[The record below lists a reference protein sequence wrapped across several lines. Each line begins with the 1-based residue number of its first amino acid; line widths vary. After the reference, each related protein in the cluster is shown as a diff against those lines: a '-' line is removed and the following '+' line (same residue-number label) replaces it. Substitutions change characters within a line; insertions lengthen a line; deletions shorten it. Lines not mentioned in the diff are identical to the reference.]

1 MGTTAI
7 CALRVDWRE
16 IGGDEGTRTPGL
28 RDANAALFQLSYIPT
43 GAVAPGRRP
52 GAECTSIPRRA
63 APKAPVSPHRTD
75 PRGHGSTRQSGPM
88 PLGLGNGLIA
98 ALCWGSTDVMASI
111 AGRRLGSL
119 HVVMVA
125 QLASVAV
132 AILLAINFGVGF
144 PSDPFAFFLAALFGA
159 IAAGAYVSFFTA
171 LRIGPLSVVSPVVA
185 AYGGL
190 TVVLSVL
197 LRGETLTPLQAI
209 GAALATLGVILTG
222 LVFDGGWR
230 GTRLV
235 GRGVLFSLLAMFLFT
250 ALTAGLATPI
260 HAAGWLP
267 VLLTSRVANAAT
279 ILVVLVIVTMIRPR
293 GSDMLIAGSGPPSVR
308 AIATGVAAGLLD
320 IVGFVA
326 FAIGLEIAPTWIVG
340 LASSF
345 GPAVAVIVAVALWG
359 ERLRPSQWVGLAG
372 IAAGLVAVALP

>member
-1 MGTTAI
+1 
-7 CALRVDWRE
+7 
-16 IGGDEGTRTPGL
+16 
-28 RDANAALFQLSYIPT
+28 
-43 GAVAPGRRP
+43 
-52 GAECTSIPRRA
+52 
-63 APKAPVSPHRTD
+63 
-75 PRGHGSTRQSGPM
+75 M
-88 PLGLGNGLIA
+88 PLGLGHGLIA

-125 QLASVAV
+125 QLASVTV
-132 AILLAINFGVGF
+132 AILLAISQGSGF
-144 PSDPFAFFLAALFGA
+144 PTDPFAFFLAALFGS

-190 TVVLSVL
+190 TVVLSVV
-197 LRGETLTPLQAI
+197 LRGESLTALQGI
-209 GAALATLGVILTG
+209 GAALATLGVIMTG

-230 GTRLV
+230 GTRIV
-235 GRGVLFSLLAMFLFT
+235 GRGVVFSLIAMVLFT

-260 HAAGWLP
+260 HIAGWLP

-279 ILVVLVIVTMIRPR
+279 ILAILVVVSVIRPR
-293 GSDMLIAGSGPPSVR
+293 GSAVLIAGSGAPSPR
-308 AIATGVAAGLLD
+308 AIGAGAAAGLLD

-326 FAIGLEIAPTWIVG
+326 FAIGLEIAPTWIVS

-345 GPAVAVIVAVALWG
+345 GPAVAVIVSVALWG
-359 ERLRPSQWVGLAG
+359 ERLRPTQWAGLAG
-372 IAAGLVAVALP
+372 IATGLIAVALP

>member
-1 MGTTAI
+1 
-7 CALRVDWRE
+7 
-16 IGGDEGTRTPGL
+16 
-28 RDANAALFQLSYIPT
+28 
-43 GAVAPGRRP
+43 
-52 GAECTSIPRRA
+52 
-63 APKAPVSPHRTD
+63 
-75 PRGHGSTRQSGPM
+75 M
-88 PLGLGNGLIA
+88 PLGLGHGLIA
-98 ALCWGSTDVMASI
+98 AICWGSTDVMASI

-132 AILLAINFGVGF
+132 AVLLAFSHGVGF
-144 PSDPFAFFLAALFGA
+144 PSDPFALFLSAVFGA

-197 LRGETLTPLQAI
+197 LRGETLTALQGM
-209 GAALATLGVILTG
+209 GAALATLGVIMTG
-222 LVFDGGWR
+222 LVFEGGWR

-235 GRGVLFSLLAMFLFT
+235 GRGVVYSLLAMFLFT

-279 ILVVLVIVTMIRPR
+279 ILAILIVVTVIRPR
-293 GSDMLIAGSGPPSVR
+293 GSGMLITSSGAPSLR
-308 AIATGVAAGLLD
+308 AIAAAAAAGLLD

-326 FAIGLEIAPTWIVG
+326 FAIGLEIAPTWIVS

-345 GPAVAVIVAVALWG
+345 GPAVAVIVSVALWG
-359 ERLRPSQWVGLAG
+359 ERLRPSQWLGLAG
-372 IAAGLVAVALP
+372 IAAGLIAVALP

>member
-1 MGTTAI
+1 
-7 CALRVDWRE
+7 
-16 IGGDEGTRTPGL
+16 
-28 RDANAALFQLSYIPT
+28 
-43 GAVAPGRRP
+43 
-52 GAECTSIPRRA
+52 
-63 APKAPVSPHRTD
+63 
-75 PRGHGSTRQSGPM
+75 M
-88 PLGLGNGLIA
+88 PLGLGHGLIA
-98 ALCWGSTDVMASI
+98 ALCWGSTDVMASF

-125 QLASVAV
+125 QLASALVAV
-132 AILLAINFGVGF
+132 LLAASQGVGL
-144 PSDPFAFFLAALFGA
+144 PSDPFALFLAALFGA

-197 LRGETLTPLQAI
+197 LRGETLTVLQGL
-209 GAALATLGVILTG
+209 GAALATLGVVMTG
-222 LVFDGGWR
+222 IVFDGGWR
-230 GTRLV
+230 GTRIV
-235 GRGVLFSLLAMFLFT
+235 GRGVVFSLLAMLLFS

-260 HAAGWLP
+260 HLAGWLP
-267 VLLTSRVANAAT
+267 VLLASRLANAGTILT
-279 ILVVLVIVTMIRPR
+279 ILVVVTVIRPR
-293 GSDMLIAGSGPPSVR
+293 GSEILVEPTGSWSAR
-308 AIATGVAAGLLD
+308 AIAAAGAAGLLD

-359 ERLRPSQWVGLAG
+359 ERLRPSQWIGLAG

>member
-1 MGTTAI
+1 
-7 CALRVDWRE
+7 
-16 IGGDEGTRTPGL
+16 
-28 RDANAALFQLSYIPT
+28 
-43 GAVAPGRRP
+43 
-52 GAECTSIPRRA
+52 
-63 APKAPVSPHRTD
+63 
-75 PRGHGSTRQSGPM
+75 M
-88 PLGLGNGLIA
+88 PLGLGHGLIA
-98 ALCWGSTDVMASI
+98 ALCWGSTDVMASF

-125 QLASVAV
+125 QLTSALVAV
-132 AILLAINFGVGF
+132 LLAASQGVGL
-144 PSDPFAFFLAALFGA
+144 PSDPFALFLAALFGA

-197 LRGETLTPLQAI
+197 LRGETLTVLQGL
-209 GAALATLGVILTG
+209 GAALATLGVVMTG
-222 LVFDGGWR
+222 IVFDGGWR

-235 GRGVLFSLLAMFLFT
+235 GRGVVFSLLAMLLFS

-260 HAAGWLP
+260 HLAGWLP
-267 VLLTSRVANAAT
+267 VLLASRLANAGTILT
-279 ILVVLVIVTMIRPR
+279 ILVVVTVIRPR
-293 GSDMLIAGSGPPSVR
+293 GSEILVEPTGSWSAR
-308 AIATGVAAGLLD
+308 AIAAAGAAGLLD

-359 ERLRPSQWVGLAG
+359 ERLRPSQWIGLAG